1 MNMEAIKKIHHITA
15 IVGDPNENIKF
26 YRDVL
31 GLSLVKQTVN
41 FDDPGVY
48 HLYFGDEDG
57 SPGTIITFF
66 NWLVDRPGRKGS
78 GQVGRI
84 AFRIPK
90 GTMADWQAHLNT
102 LDIKTTIT
110 QLFDK
115 DTLEFDDV
123 HGLELALV
131 EGNET
136 ADNKDIIG
144 FHGAVLLSS
153 QPEATSSLLTEGL
166 GLTPIQTN
174 SQSFHYETV
183 GSEKHHIITALPP
196 SPRGRFGI
204 GTVHHIAWS
213 VPNLDALQVWQ
224 SFIQSQDLGVT
235 EVRDRNYFKS
245 VYTSEFGN
253 IVFEFATDEPGFKI
267 DESKEDL
274 GKSLQLPAQYEHR
287 RAEYESTLPKLDL

>member
-1 MNMEAIKKIHHITA
+1 MEAIKRIHHITA

-31 GLSLVKQTVN
+31 GLRLVKQTVN

-48 HLYFGDEDG
+48 HLYFGDEEG
-57 SPGTIITFF
+57 NPGTIITFF
-66 NWLVDRPGRKGS
+66 NWIVDRPGVKGS

-90 GTMADWQAHLNT
+90 GTMGEWQKYLND
-102 LDIKTTIT
+102 LDIKTKIT

-131 EGNET
+131 EGDDES
-136 ADNKDIIG
+136 DNKAIIG

-153 QPEATSSLLTEGL
+153 QPEATNELLTNGL
-166 GLTPIQTN
+166 GLTPIQTQG
-174 SQSFHYETV
+174 QSYHFETV
-183 GSEKHHIITALPP
+183 GSEKHHVITAIPP

-213 VPNLDALQVWQ
+213 VPNLETLKEWQ
-224 SFIQSQDLGVT
+224 NFIQSQDLGVT

-253 IVFEFATDEPGFKI
+253 IVFEFATDDPGFDV
-267 DESKEDL
+267 DEDKKDL
-274 GKSLQLPAQYEHR
+274 GTSLQLPPQYEHR
-287 RAEYESTLPKLDL
+287 REEYERTLPKLDL

>member
-1 MNMEAIKKIHHITA
+1 MEAIKRIHHITA

-31 GLSLVKQTVN
+31 GLRLVKQTVN
-41 FDDPGVY
+41 FDDPSVY

-57 SPGTIITFF
+57 NPGTIITFF
-66 NWLVDRPGRKGS
+66 NWIVDRPGLKGS

-90 GTMADWQAHLNT
+90 GTMGDWQKHLND
-102 LDIKTTIT
+102 LDIKTQIT

-131 EGNET
+131 EGNDES
-136 ADNKDIIG
+136 DNKAIIG

-153 QPEATSSLLTEGL
+153 HPEATNELLTSGL
-166 GLTPIQTN
+166 GLTPIQTQG
-174 SQSFHYETV
+174 QSYHFETV
-183 GSEKHHIITALPP
+183 GSEKHHVITALPP

-213 VPNLDALQVWQ
+213 VPNLETLKEWQ
-224 SFIQSQDLGVT
+224 SFIQSQELGVT

-245 VYTSEFGN
+245 VYTSEFGY
-253 IVFEFATDEPGFKI
+253 IVFEFATDEPGFAV
-267 DESKEDL
+267 DEDKKDL
-274 GKSLQLPAQYEHR
+274 GKSLQLPTQYEHR
-287 RAEYESTLPKLDL
+287 REEYERTLPKLDL